1 MRKLLLIVPAA
12 LLLAGCKG
20 DTRITVEDHGPDKY
34 ERERA
39 MESCV
44 GEISYINIYKAPAEV
59 RIACTQAV
67 YGGTQ

>member
-1 MRKLLLIVPAA
+1 MRKLLLIVPAV
-12 LLLAGCKG
+12 LLLAGCK
-20 DTRITVEDHGPDKY
+20 DTVVVEDNGPDRH

-39 MESCV
+39 MEWCV
-44 GEISYINIYKAPAEV
+44 GEISSTNIYKAPAEL